1 MTELELLQSIQTK
14 MEVSGKATETELKE
28 VKDYITE
35 QKKADAKFEQ
45 TVKDLNDELGK
56 KGVTIGELQG
66 EVKELKAKQ
75 GRAVFSAAGMTERKS
90 VQNMIVEAIAEH
102 KAAIEASGPGR
113 LMNPVEIKSV
123 GVITDANFTGTNA
136 PYRGYLDWQPGMEP
150 TGQFRFRSLVR
161 TIQSGLD
168 NVSFP
173 RAATPVGEGSFGKQ
187 TTQTAT
193 KAQIDRDYAMIDVLC
208 KPMAGYSIVARASLR
223 NIIFLQSWLP
233 TSMMEQ
239 LEDTEDTEFA
249 NTLVAAATGSA
260 STTGISSSGSTLVKT
275 LVAIIKNQIA
285 AKFNPGT
292 IVCDPNVWANAILN
306 VETNAGF
313 NLPNVVTVDA
323 AGNTR
328 VLGRV
333 IQPVNWLTG
342 NRVLCGDWSKAAI
355 VQSEGLTMRQ
365 TDSHAEIFTANQI
378 AFLLERIEALAT
390 FRPDA
395 FVTTTIA

>member
-14 MEVSGKATETELKE
+14 MEASGTATAKELKE
-28 VKDYITE
+28 INTFIE
-35 QKKADAKFEQ
+35 ETKKADAKFEQ
-45 TVKDLNDELGK
+45 TVADLNKSLGE
-56 KGVTIGELQG
+56 KGVTIGELQN
-66 EVKELKAKQ
+66 EVKELRAKT
-75 GRAVFSAAGMTERKS
+75 GRQIFNAAGMTERKS
-90 VQNMIVEAIAEH
+90 LQMQIVEKIEEH
-102 KAAIEASGPGR
+102 KSEIEASGPGR
-113 LMNPVEIKSV
+113 LINPIELKNV
-123 GVITDANFTGTNA
+123 GVITDSNFTGTNA

-150 TGQFRFRSLVR
+150 TGQFRFRNLVR

-173 RAATPVGEGSFGKQ
+173 RANTPIGEGSFGKQ
-187 TTQTAT
+187 ATQTAT
-193 KAQIDRDYAMIDVLC
+193 KAQVDRDYTMIDVLC
-208 KPMAGYSIVARASLR
+208 KPMAGWSIVSRASLR

-239 LEDTEDTEFA
+239 LEDSEDTEFA
-249 NTLVAAATGSA
+249 NTLVAAATGSSA
-260 STTGISSSGSTLVKT
+260 TTGITSTGSSLIVKI
-275 LVAIIKNQIA
+275 VASIKNLIA
-285 AKFNPGT
+285 TKFNPGT
-292 IVCDPNVWANAILN
+292 VAVDPNVWANAILN
-306 VETNAGF
+306 VESGAGF
-313 NLPNVVTVDA
+313 NLPNIVTVDA

-328 VLGRV
+328 ILGRI

-342 NRVLCGDWSKAAI
+342 NRILVGDWSKAAI

-395 FVTTTIA
+395 FVTTTI

>member
-1 MTELELLQSIQTK
+1 METSPELKALLELQAKLEANGDKTS
-14 MEVSGKATETELKE
+14 KE
-28 VKDYITE
+28 VKAIAEAQAKAEAEVKATVE
-35 QKKADAKFEQ
+35 QLNKDMAAK
-45 TVKDLNDELGK
+45 NA
-56 KGVTIGELQG
+56 TIGDILN
-66 EVKELKAKQ
+66 EVKELKAK
-75 GRAVFSAAGMTERKS
+75 GGKPLYSIPAPTPRAQVAQE
-90 VQNMIVEAIAEH
+90 IVKAIEEH
-102 KAAIEASGPGR
+102 KAAIEATSKGGLIAP
-113 LMNPVEIKSV
+113 LELKTV
-123 GVITDANFTGTNA
+123 GVITDSNFSGTNA

-173 RAATPVGEGSFGKQ
+173 RANTPIGEGSFGKQ
-187 TTQTAT
+187 TTQTAA
-193 KAQIDRDYAMIDVLC
+193 KAQVDRDYTMIDVLC
-208 KPMAGYSIVARASLR
+208 KPMAGYSIVSRASLR

-233 TSMMEQ
+233 TSLMEQ

-275 LVAIIKNQIA
+275 LVATMKNLIQ

-292 IVCDPNVWANAILN
+292 LACDPNVWANAILN

-313 NLPNVVTVDA
+313 NLPNPIVVDA
-323 AGNTR
+323 QGNVR
-328 VLGRV
+328 LLGRV

-342 NRVLCGDWSKAAI
+342 NRILVGDWSKAAI

-365 TDSHAEIFTANQI
+365 TDSHAEIFTANQV

-395 FVTTTIA
+395 FVTTVIS